1 MFKCKNCDAIVPTWV
16 IHKCVA
22 AGVADNGVNEM
33 QAVKMETR
41 WFVECPECDAEHDVE
56 TYESGEIECVC
67 ETKFEYDNG
76 NPEKA
81 EAV

>member
-1 MFKCKNCDAIVPTWV
+1 MKN
-16 IHKCVA
+16 
-22 AGVADNGVNEM
+22 
-33 QAVKMETR
+33 VKVKVETR
-41 WFVECPECDAEHDVE
+41 WFVECTECGAEHDVDA
-56 TYESGEIECVC
+56 YESGEIECGC

>member
-1 MFKCKNCDAIVPTWV
+1 
-16 IHKCVA
+16 
-22 AGVADNGVNEM
+22 M
-33 QAVKMETR
+33 QKVKMETR
-41 WFVECPECDAEHDVE
+41 WFVECPECGAEHDVD

-76 NPEKA
+76 NPEQA